1 MLTLNENQSA
11 AVEKSFSELL
21 ASHSSFLTL
30 ILASVDGHALYVQG
44 IGDTSAARVAAITS
58 SLLGLSA
65 ALAKEVVQGD
75 PQFIIADNSQG
86 YVVALKINKFFTLTG
101 LANRQASLGM
111 LLSSLKRS
119 AEGLVK
125 VL

>member
-11 AVEKSFSELL
+11 VVKKMFSELL
-21 ASHSSFLTL
+21 ESHSSFLML
-30 ILASVDGHALYVQG
+30 ILASVDGHALSVQG
-44 IGDTSAARVAAITS
+44 RETASAARIAAITS

-65 ALAKEVVQGD
+65 ALAKEVVQGE
-75 PQFIIADNSQG
+75 PQFMIADNSEG

-101 LANRQASLGM
+101 LASRQGSLGM

-119 AEGLVK
+119 AEGLVS